1 MIVLANATKYA
12 SGAVINSSGSL
23 EDEWFEGIVI
33 KKISIPEIFKMK
45 VSHVSFNLDKTVV
58 FKARQLIMRSV
69 KKINFQVDGE
79 YLGKVK
85 KIEAI
90 LILAAIEIIAP
101 VVR

>member
-1 MIVLANATKYA
+1 
-12 SGAVINSSGSL
+12 
-23 EDEWFEGIVI
+23 
-33 KKISIPEIFKMK
+33 MK

-69 KKINFQVDGE
+69 KKVNFQVDGE

-90 LILAAIEIIAP
+90 LIPAAIEIIAP